1 MPRIAP
7 LDKTI
12 GCIFE
17 INWNLEKQNIQLE
30 AMRANDQKQHIFRK
44 KIIKKFRKKLSKKK
58 EDFCFYQNKGILE
71 PTTDV
76 IFINGYNKTK
86 SRKKHGSLKLWLR
99 SPVRMQGARKGKK
112 FDKNVKFSES
122 EKDGWKTHF
131 T

>member
-58 EDFCFYQNKGILE
+58 RGLSFLSK
-71 PTTDV
+71 
-76 IFINGYNKTK
+76 
-86 SRKKHGSLKLWLR
+86 
-99 SPVRMQGARKGKK
+99 
-112 FDKNVKFSES
+112 
-122 EKDGWKTHF
+122 
-131 T
+131 